1 MGNLFSCTVFLKLSQ
16 LVPVWEL
23 RMLWRDHADA
33 QARLN
38 LGCSLMNQDPKS
50 HMLAG
55 SNIETKQLGGNS
67 FNKIDSLHKCIIS
80 LIISC
85 ILMITDS
92 LFIYHQSTDQAQ
104 SSNLLTI
111 NVWCGISSGSALF
124 ANINKRTL
132 WSWITH
138 LKACIMRW
146 RRAQYWRTKRGFAF
160 FLFTGTEL

>member
-1 MGNLFSCTVFLKLSQ
+1 
-16 LVPVWEL
+16 
-23 RMLWRDHADA
+23 MLWRDHADA

-111 NVWCGISSGSALF
+111 NV
-124 ANINKRTL
+124 
-132 WSWITH
+132 
-138 LKACIMRW
+138 
-146 RRAQYWRTKRGFAF
+146 
-160 FLFTGTEL
+160 